1 VLVVLLFSHKKRIWQ
16 NIFNLSLGFGVFF
29 ALYLLFNLAIT
40 GTPLPNTFYAKQ
52 AEYAA
57 LRELPL
63 IKRFLEQISLPLV
76 GVGVLLLP
84 GVFYFAWYSCR
95 NIAVLVGYLWLL
107 GYAAIYAVQLPV
119 TYQHGRYF
127 IPAMP
132 IFFLWGFIGLF
143 LILAETRSKEKRRMI
158 ALAWGN
164 ALVLLWSA
172 FYILGAKHYADD
184 VTFIETE
191 MVTTAHWV
199 NENLSEDVLIAA
211 HDIGALGY
219 FDGREIVDLAGLVSP
234 EVIPFMRD
242 EEKLANYL
250 DEREIEYLII
260 FPSWY
265 TTLSEG
271 LPIVYNTNSSFA
283 PKIGGENMT
292 IYDWKP

>member
-1 VLVVLLFSHKKRIWQ
+1 MWALAVLSEYFLREIMPTYQSKYPLIGIFIIGEWHLVWASVSGMETLLYTLVVTTVLVFLAIGKSSFLLLGALVGIGLWVRPGGVTLLGPVLVVLLFSHKKRIWQ

-76 GVGVLLLP
+76 GAGVLLLP
-84 GVFYFAWYSCR
+84 GVFYFAWHSRR

-132 IFFLWGFIGLF
+132 IFFLWGF
-143 LILAETRSKEKRRMI
+143 
-158 ALAWGN
+158 
-164 ALVLLWSA
+164 V
-172 FYILGAKHYADD
+172 
-184 VTFIETE
+184 V
-191 MVTTAHWV
+191 
-199 NENLSEDVLIAA
+199 
-211 HDIGALGY
+211 
-219 FDGREIVDLAGLVSP
+219 
-234 EVIPFMRD
+234 
-242 EEKLANYL
+242 
-250 DEREIEYLII
+250 
-260 FPSWY
+260 
-265 TTLSEG
+265 
-271 LPIVYNTNSSFA
+271 
-283 PKIGGENMT
+283 
-292 IYDWKP
+292 